1 MLSSSSAAARVRP
14 ATPAPAPHAPAP
26 HAPAPHAPAPHA
38 PAPHA
43 ASAEPG
49 RVRRAS
55 TTLAAASFAAL
66 TALVAVA
73 PSAVAQGSDQ
83 TPDSTA
89 FVTRLGKD
97 TLAVEHV
104 VRTGNVV
111 EADVLLR
118 TPSTTR
124 TRYRMELAGDGAPVR
139 WASTAVDPRTGA
151 PTGAGE
157 TITRSGDSLRV
168 ETTGPSGGRVR
179 MVAAD
184 AATLPFI
191 DMVHWPFEPALRRL
205 RESGRDSI
213 VQPLLTGAR
222 TSDFRLAAIGADSA
236 TITHPFRGTM
246 RVRADA
252 GGRLIGLDAGATT
265 RALIVDRRP
274 WLAIDALAARWR
286 ADDDAGRSFGALSG
300 RGETVGTVHGAQ
312 LAFDYGTPVRRGRAI
327 WGALV
332 PWGELWR
339 TGANLA
345 THLTTDRDLVLGQG
359 ADTLAVPAGRYTLF
373 TIPAS
378 DGGLLIVNRQT
389 GQNGNSYDAAQDLGR
404 VAAAFRPLTQS
415 VELFTIV
422 ADETPTGGLLRLRWA
437 DGEMV
442 VPFRVR

>member
-1 MLSSSSAAARVRP
+1 MSRSPSAAARVRP
-14 ATPAPAPHAPAP
+14 ATPAAALQVPALRARAHAPA
-26 HAPAPHAPAPHA
+26 
-38 PAPHA
+38 
-43 ASAEPG
+43 
-49 RVRRAS
+49 RA
-55 TTLAAASFAAL
+55 TRAAASFSALAAL
-66 TALVAVA
+66 LAVA
-73 PSAVAQGSDQ
+73 PSAAAQA
-83 TPDSTA
+83 PDSTA

-104 VRTGNVV
+104 VRAGNAI

-124 TRYRMELAGDGAPVR
+124 TRYRMEFAAGGAPVR
-139 WASTAVDPRTGA
+139 WTATAVDARTGA

-157 TITRSGDSLRV
+157 VVTRSGDSLRV
-168 ETTGPSGGRVR
+168 QTTGPSGERVR

-191 DMVHWPFEPALRRL
+191 DMVHWPFEPALQRL
-205 RESGRDSI
+205 RESGRDSV

-246 RVRADA
+246 RVRADGA
-252 GGRLIGLDAGATT
+252 GRLIGLDAGATT
-265 RALIVDRRP
+265 RALIVERRP
-274 WLAIDALAARWR
+274 WLALDALAARWQ
-286 ADDDAGRSFGALSG
+286 ADDAAGRSFGALSG
-300 RGETVGTVHGAQ
+300 RGETVATVRGAQ

-332 PWGELWR
+332 PWGEIWR

-359 ADTLAVPAGRYTLF
+359 ADTLVVPAGRYTLF
-373 TIPAS
+373 TIPAA
-378 DGGLLIVNRQT
+378 DGGKLIVNRQT

-404 VAAAFRPLTQS
+404 VGAAFRPLPGS
-415 VELFTIV
+415 VELFTIA
-422 ADETPTGGLLRLRWA
+422 ADETAAGGLLRLQWA
-437 DGEMV
+437 DGELV

>member
-1 MLSSSSAAARVRP
+1 MSRSPSAAARVRP
-14 ATPAPAPHAPAP
+14 ATPAAALQVSALRARAHAPA
-26 HAPAPHAPAPHA
+26 HAT
-38 PAPHA
+38 
-43 ASAEPG
+43 
-49 RVRRAS
+49 R
-55 TTLAAASFAAL
+55 AAASLSALAAL
-66 TALVAVA
+66 LAVA
-73 PSAVAQGSDQ
+73 PSAAAQA
-83 TPDSTA
+83 PDSTA

-104 VRTGNVV
+104 VRAGNVI

-124 TRYRMELAGDGAPVR
+124 TRYRMEFAAGGAPVR
-139 WASTAVDPRTGA
+139 WTATAVDARTGA

-157 TITRSGDSLRV
+157 VVTRSGDSLRV
-168 ETTGPSGGRVR
+168 QTTGPSGERVR

-191 DMVHWPFEPALRRL
+191 DMVHWPFEPALQRL
-205 RESGRDSI
+205 RESGRDSV

-246 RVRADA
+246 RVRADGA
-252 GGRLIGLDAGATT
+252 GRLIGLDAGATT
-265 RALIVDRRP
+265 RALIVERRP
-274 WLAIDALAARWR
+274 WLALDALAARWQ

-300 RGETVGTVHGAQ
+300 RGETVATVRGAQ

-332 PWGELWR
+332 PWGEIWR

-359 ADTLAVPAGRYTLF
+359 ADTLVVPAGRYTLF
-373 TIPAS
+373 TIPAA
-378 DGGLLIVNRQT
+378 DGGKLIVNRQT

-404 VAAAFRPLTQS
+404 VGAAFRPLPGS
-415 VELFTIV
+415 VELFTIA
-422 ADETPTGGLLRLRWA
+422 ADETAAGGLLRLQWA